1 MTDKNMTEEP
11 ITKHEKLFTVQEA
24 NSLIPKL
31 RPLIKRV
38 TTESTILLS
47 LQEEI
52 KKARS
57 KSNYGGG
64 SYQGSAYLNHLMA
77 LTNAVNEIEKIGV
90 LVKDYRTGLCDF
102 PHLKDGRIIY
112 LCWKMDENQVK
123 YWHEVD
129 AGFAGRQ
136 PL

>member
-1 MTDKNMTEEP
+1 MNEE
-11 ITKHEKLFTVQEA
+11 IFTKPEKLFTLEEA

-31 RPLIKRV
+31 RPLIKKV
-38 TTESTILLS
+38 TLESNALLS

-57 KSNYGGG
+57 KANYGGG
-64 SYQGSAYLNHLMA
+64 SYQGTAYLDHLAA
-77 LTNAVNEIEKIGV
+77 LTTAVNEVEKTGV

-102 PHLKDGRIIY
+102 PHLKEGRVIY
-112 LCWKMDENQVK
+112 LCWKMDEKEVN
-123 YWHEVD
+123 YWHEID
-129 AGFAGRQ
+129 SGFAGRQ